1 MKTEKQTT
9 SSIGQKKQKNFY
21 KALKAMLK
29 SYDALEEDS
38 APIEEHPHIAFRRF
52 LINRTRYW
60 YDIKKLKPIH
70 FLRIPFEI
78 ANGHDEGIDAETRKK
93 YNEYLDELL
102 KHYRASKKWNI
113 ASHIESLRQ
122 LNESSRV
129 FDFESERKKK
139 GWGGWYPNE
148 WRKKSPDSWKSN
160 IDDYQNIAN
169 EFRLAHSL
177 AVFASKCE
185 SHTDSAKD
193 KYPLYYLG
201 IIEAKNIYC
210 KEPDNNLE
218 LADLHKTLQALYSEQ
233 IPFEFFEKNLA
244 FFSPYYLRPQEMD
257 TFFKWAICH
266 CVHNNKKPNLPFL
279 KKLWALGKLFKVHC
293 FHFDFLDT
301 ARSKINDR
309 LYVKIKELEKH
320 LVNGVI
326 EFPPNDYGIEDDLSK
341 AIRFLGR
348 EFPIDFIVSLTQN
361 LFHFDNE
368 YSDARKVGNPKLLE
382 KNKELIDKR
391 KTSLSILDWLEFP
404 LTKDTD
410 KPHRFVGYLLKAI
423 CIYNRDPELYNAKM
437 LEMGPTL
444 LEEMYSIKLSIDKGE
459 AVGFPIFSNDSV
471 DESIVMELCVILG
484 LIERFLYPCKI
495 VSEYDD
501 AKKKRILSIL
511 KYITEP
517 DSMQVVASRFPS
529 IFGSI
534 VMHNKILRLVTC
546 QDIINSMR
554 GLRPIEK
561 FSEKF
566 TPLVMSETMRL
577 ISKNKRDIE
586 LMSTKNLDAIQS
598 AVYEECKKKV
608 EQNEKDF
615 VFNQEI
621 CSLNEHFVQQI
632 GKTPPESNNS

>member
-38 APIEEHPHIAFRRF
+38 APIEEHPHIAFRKF
-52 LINRTRYW
+52 LINRTRFW
-60 YDIKKLKPIH
+60 YDLKKIKPIH

-78 ANGHDEGIDAETRKK
+78 ANGHDKGIDAETRKK

-129 FDFESERKKK
+129 FDFESEREKK

-148 WRKKSPDSWKSN
+148 WRTKSPDSRKSN
-160 IDDYQNIAN
+160 IDDYHNIAK

-185 SHTDSAKD
+185 LQTDYAKD

-218 LADLHKTLQALYSEQ
+218 LADLHKTLQAPYSEQ
-233 IPFEFFEKNLA
+233 IPFEFFEKNLE

-309 LYVKIKELEKH
+309 LYVKIKELKEY
-320 LVNGVI
+320 LINGKIKFPSDDYSI
-326 EFPPNDYGIEDDLSK
+326 ENDFSK
-341 AIRFLGR
+341 MVRFLER
-348 EFPIDFIVSLTQN
+348 EFPIDFIISLTQN
-361 LFHFDNE
+361 LFRFDKE
-368 YSDARKVGNPKLLE
+368 CSDAQKVGNPELLE
-382 KNKELIDKR
+382 KNKALIDKR
-391 KTSLSILDWLEFP
+391 KTSLSILDWLDYP

-410 KPHRFVGYLLKAI
+410 EQHRLVGFLLKAI
-423 CIYNRDPELYNAKM
+423 CIYNRNPELYNAKM
-437 LEMGPTL
+437 LGMGPAL
-444 LEEMYSIKLSIDKGE
+444 LENMYSIKQSIAKGE
-459 AVGFPIFSNDSV
+459 TVGFPIFNNKGV
-471 DESIVMELCVILG
+471 DESIILELCVVLG

-501 AKKKRILSIL
+501 TKKARILSVL
-511 KYITEP
+511 RYITEP
-517 DSMQVVASRFPS
+517 DNMQVVASRFPS
-529 IFGSI
+529 IFGSV

-546 QDIINSMR
+546 QDIINSTR
-554 GLRPIEK
+554 WFRAIVK

-566 TPLVMSETMRL
+566 TPVVMSETMRL
-577 ISKNKRDIE
+577 ISENKRDIE
-586 LMSTKNLDAIQS
+586 LMGTKDLDAIQF

-621 CSLNEHFVQQI
+621 CSLNEHFVQQM
-632 GKTPPESNNS
+632 GKTPPVSDNS